1 VGESFQ
7 AVWFAAAGGS
17 RPCRVTLES
26 GGLAIEPAGDHAVR
40 WPYPALAC
48 EIGGDDRE
56 WAFLSC
62 PGVDD
67 GPRLALH
74 DPATIAAVAA
84 RTSGLVHENLAG
96 FDAARRRHAAGHRRG
111 LVMGLIVLSA
121 VAVGGWLVLTRAAP
135 ALVAATL
142 PPASEKM
149 LGEAVLAQMLLGET
163 EIKAGP
169 AAEAVRAMV
178 ARLAAAIADN
188 PGYEFDVRL
197 VASDTVNAAAL
208 PGGKL
213 IVFSGLLEEAG
224 SPDEVAGVLAHEIC
238 HVLHRDA
245 LRGLVGRLGGSAVI
259 SLMLGGGDLAR
270 IAGQA
275 GALDQL
281 AYGREQERAADREG
295 IVLLARAGLPP
306 AALAAFFERL
316 RAKEAGK
323 LPEFLSTHP
332 DTATRIVELRRL
344 AATTPVPDPR
354 PLEVDWQAVR
364 ASLKAD

>member
-1 VGESFQ
+1 VGESFL
-7 AVWFAAAGGS
+7 AVWFAAEGGS
-17 RPCRVTLES
+17 QPCRVELEA
-26 GGLAIEPAGDHAVR
+26 GGLMIQPNGGRAVR

-67 GPRLALH
+67 RPRLALQ

-84 RTSGLVHENLAG
+84 RTSGAVRDALSGL
-96 FDAARRRHAAGHRRG
+96 DAARRRHAARHRRG
-111 LVMGLIVLSA
+111 LVTGLIVLAA

-142 PPASEKM
+142 PPASETV
-149 LGEAVLAQMLLGET
+149 LGEAVLAQMLVGET

-169 AAEAVRAMV
+169 AAEAVRAIV
-178 ARLAAAIADN
+178 ARLAAAIANN

-213 IVFSGLLEEAG
+213 IVFSGLLDEAG

-238 HVLHRDA
+238 HVLHRDS
-245 LRGLVGRLGGSAVI
+245 LRGLVGQLGGRAVI
-259 SLMLGGGDLAR
+259 ALMLGGGDLAQ
-270 IAGQA
+270 IARQA

-281 AYGREQERAADREG
+281 AYGRDQERAADREG
-295 IVLLARAGLPP
+295 IALLARAGLPP

-332 DTATRIVELRRL
+332 DTAARIVELRRL
-344 AATTPVPDPR
+344 AATTPVADPR
-354 PLEVDWQAVR
+354 PLEVDWAAVR
-364 ASLKAD
+364 ASLPGQ